1 MKRYNIKVVVS
12 MDVIADN
19 ETDASGAIQE
29 MSYEF
34 LETTGC
40 AHIDRYEIA
49 EYEITK
55 TQNLT
60 QKELEEL
67 EQYA

>member
-40 AHIDRYEIA
+40 AHIDTYEISD
-49 EYEITK
+49 YEITK
-55 TQNLT
+55 AEKLT
-60 QKELEEL
+60 QQELDQL